1 MGKLRLSLNSTKI
14 STGTYG
20 QVDIKFNGS
29 IIESNRQ
36 LSNTVETLTYDVTI
50 DNTSNTLGIAVL
62 NPQAR
67 DFNNDGFYKD
77 EDNETTRIQVSSL
90 EYSIDNTNYITLLP
104 QAAAS
109 YTVPSGLY
117 AGNIAFITE
126 SVTQFNA
133 YDADGAITF
142 NSDGIVNSEFISG
155 VKFKIFENGTVQ
167 DLINGKTYD
176 ADGNEVGA
184 P

>member
-50 DNTSNTLGIAVL
+50 DNTSNTLGIALL
-62 NPQAR
+62 NAQAY
-67 DFNNDGFYKD
+67 DFNTDGIYLD
-77 EDNETTRIQVSSL
+77 EENETTKIQVSSL

-104 QAAAS
+104 QAATS
-109 YTVPSGLY
+109 YTIPGGIY
-117 AGNIAFITE
+117 AGNVVTLTE
-126 SVTQFNA
+126 SVTQFTSYGVDYA
-133 YDADGAITF
+133 LTF
-142 NSDGIVNSEFISG
+142 NSEGIVNTEYCSG
-155 VKFKIFENGTVQ
+155 LRGKVLPNGKFQ
-167 DLINGKTYD
+167 DLVTGKTYD